1 MSNLYVIQ
9 PAFTTGEI
17 SPAVGN
23 RVDID
28 QYKSALLNA
37 ENTVIRPYGGC
48 YRRQGSKY
56 IGELKYSD
64 KEAVLVSFYNSETDA
79 YLLEVG
85 YQYIRIWKD
94 GAYTGTELATPYT
107 NPKQL
112 QFTQSGDIMFI
123 CSGTYP
129 VKQLRHKADGWDDC
143 EYGYH
148 GALLRPTA
156 GCCRK

>member
-123 CSGTYP
+123 
-129 VKQLRHKADGWDDC
+129 
-143 EYGYH
+143 
-148 GALLRPTA
+148 
-156 GCCRK
+156 